1 MAKLKI
7 EDLAYIAMEGGG
19 ASGVVYNGAIKALEE
34 KLKEKYPQVPG
45 SSGALLDYYDGQNSK
60 GLKIKGIAGSSAGA
74 INAFALALGL
84 SAQQIDEDIMQKV
97 SFIDFLSEYDE
108 GRYRMIGADGELLI
122 GGGRKPLGKIRNQFT
137 FGKKV
142 NANFWA
148 VTSRNLFLNLITRA
162 LFAGVSDTVQEFS
175 RLFGRTQ
182 NNPRLNAFLDE
193 TIGQTGYGENTAFSA
208 IQNGLNLLI
217 GGDGSGV
224 ANDVTQ
230 NPDNRN
236 KARFNLFSS
245 MLWNRGLLWVLR
257 KIFKM
262 DPKHTGMKIN
272 YRSIGNLIWDR
283 GFFSGFIVREFF
295 MDLVIYSALNNTHF
309 HRQLTN
315 PEWNK
320 NSNSKLGNNV
330 LTFEHLKESLLSIG
344 KKAENQ
350 NDEKGN
356 KGFEFLYRRKRKS
369 SFSKNLT
376 ADEKKTLNILID
388 FIQKMNFAQF
398 YELTGVHF
406 GVCVSNFST
415 DQPLYFSH
423 DYSPNF
429 IVIEAVAA
437 SMTIPPAIKP
447 LYNEMNVVEQ
457 EQKISY
463 THTLIIKEKD
473 NQKRI
478 TTQKMF
484 FDKNGK
490 FSNSDYYELE
500 MVVKKHLQN
509 IAIKKNNYIDLNNKI
524 GSAGYLQ
531 LLRKE
536 VLQNPKDESM
546 TVTIED
552 QEYVFQK
559 NLLLFFYNAAYK
571 GLLIDGGYRNNIPY
585 NFFREEG
592 FYDISKR
599 SDKNSADN
607 ALIKYLASRWREG
620 FYDAS
625 DASDNGAAANVLKH
639 VLALKLDNS
648 FPLSTQSQ
656 FYRVCETL
664 RAKHGKAIFKHSIA
678 LMKKSFEDQKTIE
691 LIIKE
696 YLTASNAAL
705 VEFYTKNT
713 DAIKEIVNT
722 LQGTIKT
729 LVPIDGY
736 GSSKDINYC
745 LKKSAVALLDKYF
758 AEDEHAPWS
767 KNKAILSTAME
778 GYEFGTG
785 DGQIRYMSDHNYI
798 IPLYNYGVS
807 TFDFNFKEKLM
818 PLVKLAN
825 KHSENA
831 LKNYF
836 QSN

>member
-7 EDLAYIAMEGGG
+7 EDLSYIAMEGGG

-34 KLKEKYPQVPG
+34 KLHGKYPRVPG
-45 SSGALLDYYDGQNSK
+45 SSGALLDYYDGEKSTK
-60 GLKIKGIAGSSAGA
+60 LKIKGIAGSSAGA

-108 GRYRMIGADGELLI
+108 GCYRMIGADGELLI
-122 GGGRKPLGKIRNQFT
+122 GRGRKPLGKKRKAFV
-137 FGKKV
+137 FGQKV
-142 NANFWA
+142 DANFWA
-148 VTSRNLFLNLITRA
+148 ATSRNLFLNLITRA
-162 LFAGVSDTVQEFS
+162 LFAGVSDTLQEFS
-175 RLFGRTQ
+175 RMFGKTR

-193 TIGQTGYGENTAFSA
+193 TIGQTGYGENTAFSV

-224 ANDVTQ
+224 ARDITQ
-230 NPDNRN
+230 NPGNRN
-236 KARFNLFSS
+236 KARFNLFTS

-257 KIFKM
+257 KLFKI

-295 MDLVIYSALNNTHF
+295 MDLMIYSALNNTHF

-315 PEWNK
+315 PEWYNK
-320 NSNSKLGNNV
+320 PNS
-330 LTFEHLKESLLSIG
+330 TFKQALFKFDTLKESLLAIG
-344 KKAENQ
+344 KKVRN
-350 NDEKGN
+350 KGN
-356 KGFEFLYRRKRKS
+356 KNEEKGFEFLYRRTRKS
-369 SFSKNLT
+369 SFSKSLS
-376 ADEKKTLNILID
+376 AEEKRILNTLVD

-398 YELTGVHF
+398 YELTGVQF

-423 DYSPNF
+423 DYTPNF

-447 LYNEMNVVEQ
+447 LYNEMDVIAQGRN
-457 EQKISY
+457 ISF
-463 THTLIIKEKD
+463 THTVKVIENDNEKSVPT
-473 NQKRI
+473 KRI
-478 TTQKMF
+478 F
-484 FDKNGK
+484 CDENGK

-509 IAIKKNNYIDLNNKI
+509 IAIAEDNYIDLNNKI
-524 GSAGYLQ
+524 GSASYLQ

-536 VLQNPKDESM
+536 VLKNAKAQSLK
-546 TVTIED
+546 VTFEN
-552 QEYVFQK
+552 QEYVFEP
-559 NLLLFFYNAAYK
+559 NLLIFFYNAAYK

-585 NFFREEG
+585 NFFREKG
-592 FYDISKR
+592 FYDLSKP
-599 SDKNSADN
+599 SAENS
-607 ALIKYLASRWREG
+607 
-620 FYDAS
+620 
-625 DASDNGAAANVLKH
+625 AANVLKN

-656 FYRVCETL
+656 FYKCCETL
-664 RAKHGKAIFKHSIA
+664 RAKHGKPIFEYSIA
-678 LMKKSFEDQKTIE
+678 LMKKSFEDEKALD
-691 LIIKE
+691 LIINRS
-696 YLTASNAAL
+696 LASSNASL
-705 VEFYTKNT
+705 VEFYTKNE

-722 LQGTIKT
+722 LQKTIKK
-729 LVPIDGY
+729 LVPIDAY
-736 GSSKDINYC
+736 GNSKDVNYC

-758 AEDEHAPWS
+758 TENERAPWS

-798 IPLYNYGVS
+798 IPLYNYGVT

-825 KHSENA
+825 EHSKDALNA
-831 LKNYF
+831 YF
-836 QSN
+836 LS

>member
-7 EDLAYIAMEGGG
+7 EDLSYIAMEGGG

-45 SSGALLDYYDGQNSK
+45 SAGALLDYYDGENRRK
-60 GLKIKGIAGSSAGA
+60 LKIKGIAGSSAGA

-108 GRYRMIGADGELLI
+108 GCYRMIGADGELLI
-122 GGGRKPLGKIRNQFT
+122 GRGRKPLGKTKKAFS

-162 LFAGVSDTVQEFS
+162 LFAGVSDTLQEFS
-175 RLFGRTQ
+175 RMFGKTQ

-217 GGDGSGV
+217 SGDGSGV
-224 ANDVTQ
+224 ANDVTR

-236 KARFNLFSS
+236 KARFNLFTS

-257 KIFKM
+257 KVFKI

-295 MDLVIYSALNNTHF
+295 MDLVIHSALNNTHF

-315 PEWNK
+315 PDWNK
-320 NSNSKLGNNV
+320 KANATLKKDV
-330 LTFEHLKESLLSIG
+330 FKFDALKESLLSMGEKVRNKG
-344 KKAENQ
+344 KKNE
-350 NDEKGN
+350 E
-356 KGFEFLYRRKRKS
+356 KGFEFLYRRNRKS
-369 SFSKNLT
+369 SFSKSLSPE
-376 ADEKKTLNILID
+376 EKTILNTLVD

-398 YELTGVHF
+398 YELTGVQF

-415 DQPLYFSH
+415 DQPIYFSH
-423 DYSPNF
+423 DYTPNF

-447 LYNEMNVVEQ
+447 LYNEMDVISQ
-457 EQKISY
+457 ERKISF
-463 THTLIIKEKD
+463 THRVKVIEDKKEK
-473 NQKRI
+473 I
-478 TTQKMF
+478 VTTQRIF
-484 FDKNGK
+484 CDDSGK

-509 IAIKKNNYIDLNNKI
+509 KSIEKNNYIDLNNKM
-524 GSAGYLQ
+524 GSASYLQ

-536 VLQNPKDESM
+536 VLQNPNAQSLN
-546 TVTIED
+546 VTFEN

-559 NLLLFFYNAAYK
+559 NLLIFFYNAAYK

-592 FYDISKR
+592 FYDISKP
-599 SDKNSADN
+599 SGKNSADN
-607 ALIKYLASRWREG
+607 ALIKYLAFRWNEG
-620 FYDAS
+620 FYDTS
-625 DASDNGAAANVLKH
+625 DLSDNKATANVLKN

-656 FYRVCETL
+656 FYKCCETL
-664 RAKHGKAIFKHSIA
+664 CAKHGKAIFKRSI
-678 LMKKSFEDQKTIE
+678 LFMKKSFEDQKTIE
-691 LIIKE
+691 RIIKE
-696 YLTASNAAL
+696 LEATSNSAL
-705 VEFYTKNT
+705 NEMFSKDNAT
-713 DAIKEIVNT
+713 IISIVNT
-722 LQGTIKT
+722 LQDTIKK

-736 GSSKDINYC
+736 GNSKEINYC

-758 AEDEHAPWS
+758 AENEHTPWS

-798 IPLYNYGVS
+798 IPLYNYGVT

-831 LKNYF
+831 LNAYF
-836 QSN
+836 